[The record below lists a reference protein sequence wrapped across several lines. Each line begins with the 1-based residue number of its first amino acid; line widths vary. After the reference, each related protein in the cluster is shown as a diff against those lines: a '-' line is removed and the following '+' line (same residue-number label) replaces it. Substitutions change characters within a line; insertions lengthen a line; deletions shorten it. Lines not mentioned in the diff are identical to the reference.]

1 MLTQELIVEIH
12 VMSRQGHS
20 VKAIA
25 RQLGVSRNTVRK
37 YLRDRSLTTQYAT
50 RTPRPSKLDPFKD
63 YLIERQT
70 AARPHW
76 IPATVLMRE
85 IQALGYDGG
94 ISMLKVFLAPH
105 RQTVT
110 DPVVRFET
118 PAGHQLQVDFTTI
131 RRGQLPLKAFV
142 ATLGYSRATYVR
154 FSLREDSQAWLD
166 GMREAFVFFG
176 GVPHELLFDNAKALM
191 LQRDAYGEGRHRWH
205 PALLE
210 LADQFGFKPRAC
222 RPYRAQTK
230 GKVERFN
237 GYLKGSFV
245 TPLAA
250 TLKSAGLLLDVDT
263 ANAHIGRWLQEIA
276 HQRIHGTTGVTPE
289 SRLQHERHAFL
300 PLPIQVLP
308 PPMTTVQGSIALM
321 TRQMT
326 STVPYACAMPYESL
340 QHPLSVYDA
349 LLGSALES
357 SR

>member
-25 RQLGVSRNTVRK
+25 RHLGVSRNTVRK

-50 RTPRPSKLDPFKD
+50 RAPRPSKLDPFKD

-76 IPATVLMRE
+76 IPATVLLRE
-85 IQALGYDGG
+85 IQALGYGGG
-94 ISMLKVFLAPH
+94 ISTLKVFLAPH

-131 RRGQLPLKAFV
+131 RRGQKPLKAFV

-154 FSLREDSQAWLD
+154 FSLREDSQAWLA
-166 GMREAFVFFG
+166 GIREAFVFFG

-222 RPYRAQTK
+222 RPYRARTK

-263 ANAHIGRWLQEIA
+263 ANAHIGRWLHEIA

-300 PLPIQVLP
+300 PLPIQMPSHL
-308 PPMTTVQGSIALM
+308 TTVQGSTALM
-321 TRQMT
+321 TRQMI
-326 STVPYACAMPYESL
+326 STAPSACAMPYESL